1 MTSRIPLSMLTLV
14 ALTLAACAPAAN
26 MSATQSAM
34 DAMHAEETTTAM
46 QSMAADETQTAMAA
60 SRRRRV
66 CCRVVMGFVG
76 RTETRFLSCELGPV

>member
-34 DAMHAEETTTAM
+34 DAMHAEETLVFSSDWPHWDWDDPATTFPKLPERLH
-46 QSMAADETQTAMAA
+46 Q
-60 SRRRRV
+60 RV
-66 CCRVVMGFVG
+66 F
-76 RTETRFLSCELGPV
+76 CENAREMFGL